1 MADPFNDFIN
11 ILKADLGDLAESF
24 GDDIRTILIDE
35 SNNFVEKTRD
45 DLECWVQQLTEGD
58 LSREDFEWLV
68 KGKKDLAEMEAL
80 KKKGLAKAK
89 VDKYKIVIIDTVVG
103 SAFKLIR

>member
-11 ILKADLGDLAESF
+11 ILKTDLGDLAESF
-24 GDDIRTILIDE
+24 GDDIRAILVDE
-35 SNNFVEKTRD
+35 SNIFVEKTRD
-45 DLECWVQQLTEGD
+45 DLERWVQQLAEGD
-58 LSREDFEWLV
+58 LSREEFEWLV

-89 VDKYKIVIIDTVVG
+89 VDKYKIVIINTVVG
-103 SAFKLIR
+103 SAFKLVQ